1 MKKTARFSPN
11 QIRSAVLEVL
21 NELNSRDR
29 VACAELMTAQA
40 GVYPSED
47 FLSHPY
53 FVVGHD
59 DDGSVVMTPLGLI
72 NSILLHLGVGRVA
85 KVEDD
90 SPELLVGGLTPI
102 IKFREYLEQE
112 ED

>member
-1 MKKTARFSPN
+1 MKKTARFSPD
-11 QIRSAVLEVL
+11 QIRSAVIEVL
-21 NELNSRDR
+21 NDLNSRDG
-29 VACAELMTAQA
+29 VACAELMAAQV

-72 NSILLHLGVGRVA
+72 NSILLRLGVGRVA

-90 SPELLVGGLTPI
+90 SLERLTGGFTQILN
-102 IKFREYLEQE
+102 FQEYLNPE
-112 ED
+112 EA